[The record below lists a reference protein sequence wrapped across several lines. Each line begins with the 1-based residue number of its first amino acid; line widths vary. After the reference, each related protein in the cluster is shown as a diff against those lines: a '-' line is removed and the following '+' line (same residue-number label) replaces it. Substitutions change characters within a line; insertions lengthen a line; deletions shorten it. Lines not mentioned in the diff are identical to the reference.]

1 MISTTDTL
9 LSSPPSQGGVG
20 GESPLPQ
27 YYRENY
33 FSSDTIFYTEHPG
46 RDYGVAGDP
55 VPYTIRGDSLLSTLL
70 IISFVVLV
78 VSIAQS
84 RRFIARQTRNF
95 FYLPHNDA
103 DISETSIEVRF
114 QVFLVVL
121 SCLLLAI
128 ITYQY
133 ATAYVADTFVIDSN
147 LALVSIFFGVFL
159 AYMLL
164 KALLYQAVN
173 SVFFDH
179 QTNLRW
185 MKTQLFI
192 NAAEGVLLFPVTL
205 LLVYFSLSLET
216 ALYYFGFLLLFVKI
230 LTFYKCWSIFFRQ
243 NGVYLQ
249 TFLYFCTLEIVP
261 LLNLIGGILILI
273 DNLKLNF

>member
-84 RRFIARQTRNF
+84 RRFIARQTKNF

-103 DISETSIEVRF
+103 DIRETSIEVRF
-114 QVFLVVL
+114 QVFLIVL

-164 KALLYQAVN
+164 KVLLYQAVN